1 MPAACRA
8 SLEALLRARKLDR
21 TLVTPGGPTPGRGM
35 PDAAPTGVPALDH
48 ALGGG
53 LPLGQL
59 SEIVGPRSSG
69 RTSLMV
75 AMMAAATARGE
86 LVALVDTFDVFAVET
101 AVAADVDLARCLW
114 VRGEACT
121 PAFPLLASRQTGA
134 ERAIERA
141 LKAMNLILQA
151 GGFGLVVLDL
161 ADAPVRALR
170 RVPFTTWARLQR
182 VLDGRESIGLVIGN
196 APMSRSAGGVSLVL
210 QPEPGRVAGVWR
222 GEQGPAP
229 VFEGLE
235 SRLQIQRAHLMP
247 GVGDRPVR
255 LAAMSHVA

>member
-8 SLEALLRARKLDR
+8 NLEALLRARKLDR
-21 TLVTPGGPTPGRGM
+21 TLVPAGGSGTGRSM
-35 PDAAPTGVPALDH
+35 PDTTATGVPALDR

-59 SEIVGPRSSG
+59 SEVVGPRSSG

-75 AMMAAATARGE
+75 AMMAAATERGE
-86 LVALVDTFDVFAVET
+86 LVALVDSFDMLAVET
-101 AVAADVDLARCLW
+101 AEAAGVDLARCLW

-121 PAFPLLASRQTGA
+121 PAFPLLASRQTGT

-141 LKAMNLILQA
+141 LKATNLILQS

-161 ADAPVRALR
+161 ADAPARALR

-182 VLDGRESIGLVIGN
+182 VLEGRDCAGLVVGN
-196 APMSRSAGGVSLVL
+196 VPMSRSAGGVSIMLE
-210 QPEPGRVAGVWR
+210 PEAGRAVGIWHGRDA
-222 GEQGPAP
+222 PAP
-229 VFEGLE
+229 VFEGLQ
-235 SRLQIQRAHLMP
+235 SRAQIQRAWLVP
-247 GVGDRPVR
+247 GVGDQIVR
-255 LAAMSHVA
+255 LAATAHVA